1 METRTTNRPTRRLG
15 RWVAG
20 GVAVAAVAAQA
31 LISAS
36 TAHAAQGTTVQ
47 RFGFDIYLVL
57 AADGRANNITI
68 SDDPS
73 ANAFFVEDTGDVIVI
88 NNSSCTAVNR
98 NKVSCPRSGGARI
111 TLDAGDGDDRVTK
124 SITAPAVLIGGLGN
138 DTISTTGTNGAD
150 LDVVSGGPGNDTIT
164 GGGLTEDLVGGPGD
178 DTLNGNAGQDQLDG
192 GLGNDRIFGGA
203 GDDRLESSDTAA
215 DGADV
220 FDGGDGSDTVSYSSR
235 TGPLT
240 VTLDGVAND
249 GAPGEADNNIR
260 VESVTGGQAAD
271 TLTGSTGSNVIF
283 GGPGNDTIDGLGGID
298 LLLGEAG
305 NDSISGGPGAT
316 ATVSDSDFIEGGP
329 GIDTVHY
336 DTRAV
341 PLTITIDAVGND
353 GAAGENDNVRATVEN
368 VVGGSA
374 GDTVTGSADANVI
387 DGANGND
394 RITGGAGTDTLSG
407 GAGDDTINGVD
418 QVAFNDEL
426 DGGAGAADTCIAD
439 GGDDKVNCEL

>member
-1 METRTTNRPTRRLG
+1 MDTSSSKHPARRLG

-20 GVAVAAVAAQA
+20 GVAVAAIAAQA
-31 LISAS
+31 LVSAS

-68 SDDPS
+68 SPDPAS
-73 ANAFFVEDTGDVIVI
+73 SSFFVEDTGDVIT
-88 NNSSCTAVNR
+88 NFSGCTAVTR
-98 NKVSCPRSGGARI
+98 NKVSCPQSSGARI

-124 SITAPAVLIGGLGN
+124 SIIAPAVLIGGLGN
-138 DTISTTGTNGAD
+138 DTITTTGTVGAD
-150 LDVVSGGPGNDTIT
+150 LDVLSGGPGNDTLT

-178 DTLNGNAGQDQLDG
+178 DTLNGNDGQDQLDG
-192 GLGNDRIFGGA
+192 GPGNDRIFGGA

-215 DGADV
+215 DGTDV
-220 FDGGDGSDTVSYSSR
+220 FDGGDGLDTVSYSSR
-235 TGPLT
+235 TGPVT

-271 TLTGSTGSNVIF
+271 TLTGSAAGNVIS
-283 GGPGNDTIDGLGGID
+283 GGPGNDTIDGLGEND

-305 NDSISGGPGAT
+305 NDTISGGPGPS
-316 ATVSDSDFIEGGP
+316 ATVSDSDFIEGGT
-329 GIDTVHY
+329 GIDTVRY
-336 DTRAV
+336 DTRTV
-341 PLTITIDAVGND
+341 PLTITLDAVAND
-353 GAAGENDNVRATVEN
+353 GAAGENDSVRATVEN
-368 VVGGSA
+368 VVAGTA
-374 GDTVTGSADANVI
+374 GDTVVGSADANVI
-387 DGANGND
+387 DGGNGND

-407 GAGDDTINGVD
+407 GNGDDTINGVD
-418 QVAFNDEL
+418 QVPFNDEL
-426 DGGAGAADTCIAD
+426 DGGAGAADTCTAD